1 MFNIT
6 SYQRNANRNDN
17 EVSPHTSENGHQ
29 QKNLLA
35 INAGEGVEKR
45 EPYNTVDGECE
56 QESHCTNVKV
66 GQ

>member
-45 EPYNTVDGECE
+45 EPSYTVDG
-56 QESHCTNVKV
+56 NVNRNHTV
-66 GQ
+66 QM